1 MPRGLEA
8 ASSLWIRSLEAR
20 VWISAYSFVRRRQ
33 WWSCPRWWRCGG
45 LRSWLCFAVTA
56 SFALLLRSVR
66 PPAWEMGVISRQ
78 KCGHKDHVSASHCPR
93 ARRALQGWPML
104 TQGRGHAAFC
114 SHEKLRASVSP
125 LVVVLA
131 LSQCCSEMPQQGNL

>member
-1 MPRGLEA
+1 MVELPAVVMVWWFAELALFRCHRVLRA
-8 ASSLWIRSLEAR
+8 APE
-20 VWISAYSFVRRRQ
+20 V
-33 WWSCPRWWRCGG
+33 G
-45 LRSWLCFAVTA
+45 
-56 SFALLLRSVR
+56 
-66 PPAWEMGVISRQ
+66 PPSAWEMGVISRQ
-78 KCGHKDHVSASHCPR
+78 KCGHKDCVSASHRPR

-131 LSQCCSEMPQQGNL
+131 LSQCCSEMPQQGKL